1 MASRMRQEWQ
11 EFKKAHPD
19 FEKSKN
25 FKSDVG
31 PQLDKF
37 DKARDEFD
45 ALRMAAR
52 ERLAAKAKEVVKLGA
67 SASAA
72 LKGYEAVV
80 KELEATDRTIQADFA
95 KQGLGNFTRNYVEP
109 YTKKIVVGFVGEG

>member
-1 MASRMRQEWQ
+1 MASDIRKKWQ
-11 EFKKAHPD
+11 DFKKKHPN

-37 DKARDEFD
+37 DKARDD
-45 ALRMAAR
+45 YATMMYAA
-52 ERLAAKAKEVVKLGA
+52 EKKAAEVVALGNSVA
-67 SASAA
+67 AA

-80 KELEATDRTIQADFA
+80 KELSAADKTIKSDFA
-95 KQGLGNFTRNYVEP
+95 ANSFDSFADSFVKQYA
-109 YTKKIVVGFVGEG
+109 KKVDW